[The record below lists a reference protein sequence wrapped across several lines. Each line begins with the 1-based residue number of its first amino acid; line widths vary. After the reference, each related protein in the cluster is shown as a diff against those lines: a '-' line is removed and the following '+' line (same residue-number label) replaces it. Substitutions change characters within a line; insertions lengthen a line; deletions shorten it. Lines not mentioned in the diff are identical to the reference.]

1 MGQTSA
7 EYRKAEEAATESR
20 RTKQGATLKIRRD
33 FSDEEAR
40 RAQISRDRKV
50 EEIAKEQE
58 AQRGYQ
64 EQEVGFFDI
73 EKVLAQSP
81 PCNYTS
87 TGGCQPMRDDLDSR
101 SLCSG
106 ARWLVACSHGRRFL
120 REPELS

>member
-20 RTKQGATLKIRRD
+20 RTKQGATLNIRRD

-50 EEIAKEQE
+50 QEIAKEQE

-64 EQEVGFFDI
+64 
-73 EKVLAQSP
+73 
-81 PCNYTS
+81 
-87 TGGCQPMRDDLDSR
+87 
-101 SLCSG
+101 
-106 ARWLVACSHGRRFL
+106 
-120 REPELS
+120 